1 MSTLDWGHQAGAS
14 LLHRAP
20 ARTKLI
26 GTVAFAAVVV
36 ATPRDWFL
44 AFAVYALVVV
54 SALIVARIPP
64 RVVATRMTIELP
76 FVVFAL
82 LLPFIATGPTIEV
95 GPFTLA
101 REGLWGAWALLAKAT
116 LAVGAATVLISTTE
130 PRRMVQALGQLRLPA
145 ILISI
150 IGFMIRYLDLIVE
163 ETRRMRIARESRGFR
178 ARGFASWRIIAQAAG
193 AVIVRSHARGERVHL
208 AMLSRGGAG

>member
-1 MSTLDWGHQAGAS
+1 M
-14 LLHRAP
+14 
-20 ARTKLI
+20 
-26 GTVAFAAVVV
+26 AFAAVVV

-44 AFAVYALVVV
+44 AFAVYALLVF
-54 SALIVARIPP
+54 SALVIARVPP
-64 RVVATRMTIELP
+64 RVVARRMTIELP

-101 REGLWGAWALLAKAT
+101 VEGLWGAWALLAKAT

-145 ILISI
+145 VLTSI

-178 ARGFASWRIIAQAAG
+178 ARGLASWRIIAQAAG
-193 AVIVRSHARGERVHL
+193 SVIVRSHARGERVHL